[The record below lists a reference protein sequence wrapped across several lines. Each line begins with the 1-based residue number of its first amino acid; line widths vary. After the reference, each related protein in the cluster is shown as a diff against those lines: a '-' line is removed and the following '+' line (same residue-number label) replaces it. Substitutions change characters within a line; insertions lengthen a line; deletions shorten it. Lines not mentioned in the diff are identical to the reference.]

1 MSFFSEIARFAIKGL
16 IAVVMVFLGVL
27 AIIAAFAIGGSAG
40 GGDGGGVAGVGG
52 GSDEGIAEAYDSVVR
67 GALNDEEDN
76 KLAIIS
82 VTGLIDNLNTS
93 ESNPVGWFE
102 NDFVTYGYS
111 IKETFEDLIEADEIK
126 GVLLLMNTPGGTING
141 SKAITD
147 GIDAY
152 RAATD
157 KPVFA
162 YVKSLSASGGMW
174 SMAAADWIIA
184 DEGALVGSIGV
195 TAGSLLYYDDPI
207 AVDQGILFGGVETR
221 GGVKATSLTAGE
233 GKDFGNP
240 YRAPS
245 EKELAVMQANLDD
258 LYQQFRDHISARRG
272 LTDAQVLDLGAL
284 VYAPRRAQALG
295 LVDAVADFDAA
306 LAQLAEKAG
315 LGEDFAA
322 VRRSAP
328 DLPWFAG
335 LVQALRPT
343 AATDSP
349 IPAGVRVCN
358 RLEPLV
364 ISAHYARQYPGC

>member
-1 MSFFSEIARFAIKGL
+1 MPFFSEIAKFAIKGL
-16 IAVVMVFLGVL
+16 IAVVMVFFGVL

-40 GGDGGGVAGVGG
+40 GDGGGTGA
-52 GSDEGIAEAYDSVVR
+52 GSDKNVAEAYSRVVR
-67 GALNDEEDN
+67 GELNDDEDN

-82 VTGLIDNLNTS
+82 VTGLIDSLNTT
-93 ESNPVGWFE
+93 ESNPAGWFE
-102 NDFVTYGYS
+102 NDFVTYGYT
-111 IKETFEDLIEADEIK
+111 IKETFEDLEEADEIK

-152 RAATD
+152 REATG
-157 KPVFA
+157 KPVYA
-162 YVKSLSASGGMW
+162 YVQSLSASGGMW
-174 SMAAADWIIA
+174 SMAAADRIIA
-184 DEGALVGSIGV
+184 DEGSLIGSIGV

-221 GGVKATSLTAGE
+221 GGIKATSLTAGE

-258 LYQQFRDHISARRG
+258 LYQQFRDHIVERRG
-272 LTDAQVLDLGAL
+272 ITDAQVVDLGAL
-284 VYAPRRAQALG
+284 IYSPRRAQEFG
-295 LVDAVADFDAA
+295 LVDDVADFDAA

-322 VRRSAP
+322 VRRASS
-328 DLPWFAG
+328 DMPWFAG
-335 LVQALRPT
+335 LAQALRPQ
-343 AATDSP
+343 AAETVVP
-349 IPAGVRVCN
+349 TGVSVCN